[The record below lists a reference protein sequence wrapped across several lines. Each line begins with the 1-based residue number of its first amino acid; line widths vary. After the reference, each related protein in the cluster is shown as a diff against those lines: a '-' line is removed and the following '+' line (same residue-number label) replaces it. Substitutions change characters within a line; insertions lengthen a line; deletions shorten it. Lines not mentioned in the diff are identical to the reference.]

1 MCQEKEYEKLR
12 KILID
17 EEEENKIK
25 KSIEILSSVS
35 KKDMKTLEKF

>member
-17 EEEENKIK
+17 EEENKIK

-35 KKDMKTLEKF
+35 KKDMKTCEEF

>member
-17 EEEENKIK
+17 EEENKIK